1 MSHRTLLAM
10 LLAPLLV
17 ACAGETL
24 AEPVGTVTPTSTV
37 RPASATAS
45 PTAVRTA
52 PVTALTAAPTVVA
65 TARPATP
72 APTPTRTPAPVTPA
86 PPPPPPPTSNCD
98 PSYPDVC
105 IPRGAADY
113 DCAGGTGNGP
123 NYIRGPIR
131 VLPPDPHDLDRDGN
145 GIGCQ

>member
-1 MSHRTLLAM
+1 M

-37 RPASATAS
+37 RPAIATAT
-45 PTAVRTA
+45 PTTVRST
-52 PVTALTAAPTVVA
+52 PVPTLTAAPTVAPTV
-65 TARPATP
+65 RPA
-72 APTPTRTPAPVTPA
+72 APTPTPPPRAPAPPVS
-86 PPPPPPPTSNCD
+86 PPPPPPANCD

-123 NYIRGPIR
+123 NYIRGPLR